1 MTVTQNAGRTHWLF
15 LITFVLALAADL
27 VSKHLIEANLDMFE
41 EFEVWE
47 GVFRFRL
54 ITNPGMMWGM
64 AEAVPAGWWVAIRG
78 SVLIGLLWMYAGL
91 ENRGR
96 LAQLAFGLVC
106 AGALGNIYD
115 NIFQN
120 PDTLFAGEVRD
131 FLQFYWFEFPTFNVA
146 DSCICVGAP
155 LLLLVLWSH
164 DRSVRPEHADA
175 KEAQAS

>member
-1 MTVTQNAGRTHWLF
+1 LNNPVRKGHWLF
-15 LITFVLALAADL
+15 VVTFLIALACDL
-27 VSKHLIEANLDMFE
+27 GSKYLIESRLAMWE
-41 EFEVWE
+41 EYEIWE
-47 GVFRFRL
+47 GIFRFRL

-64 AEAVPAGWWVAIRG
+64 AESVPAYIWVVIRG
-78 SVLIGLLWMYAGL
+78 CVLVGLIWMYASL
-91 ENRGR
+91 ESHGR

-120 PDTLFAGEVRD
+120 PEALFAGEVRD

-155 LLLLVLWSH
+155 LLLIVLWGH
-164 DRSVRPEHADA
+164 DRQARLAE
-175 KEAQAS
+175 EAAS